1 MKLTKKQKLFCDEY
15 LIDLNA
21 TQAAIR
27 AGYSKK
33 SAESQGSRLLTN
45 GKVVEYLAGK
55 MAKRSEK
62 VKVDA
67 DYVLN
72 RLVEIDKMDLMDILD
87 EDGSI
92 KDVSRWPKV
101 WRQFLSGIDV
111 SELFAGRGDQK
122 KMVGIVKKIKW
133 PDKVKNLEMIGKHIG
148 VGAFK
153 DVKDVKHSFLGA
165 DGKPMDLKAKV
176 TFVLPGEVDKE

>member
-1 MKLTKKQKLFCDEY
+1 LKNDEV
-15 LIDLNA
+15 D
-21 TQAAIR
+21 T
-27 AGYSKK
+27 
-33 SAESQGSRLLTN
+33 
-45 GKVVEYLAGK
+45 YLAEL
-55 MAKRSEK
+55 MAKRSKK

-72 RLVEIDKMDLMDILD
+72 RLVDIDQMDVLDILD

-92 KDVSRWPKV
+92 KDISRWPKV

-111 SELFAGRGDQK
+111 SELFEGKGNER
-122 KMVGIVKKIKW
+122 KMIGIMKKIKW

-153 DVKDVKHSFLGA
+153 EVRENKHSFL
-165 DGKPMDLKAKV
+165 DENGKPMTLKARV
-176 TFVLPGEVDKE
+176 TFVLPGEVEK